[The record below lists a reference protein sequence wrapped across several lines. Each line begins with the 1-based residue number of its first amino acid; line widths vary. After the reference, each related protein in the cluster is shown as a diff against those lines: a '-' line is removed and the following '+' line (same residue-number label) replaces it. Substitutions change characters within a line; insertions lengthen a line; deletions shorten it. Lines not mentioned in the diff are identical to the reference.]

1 MLYPRTW
8 PRRSRRRGAA
18 AVLTLV
24 AFAALIG
31 FAALA
36 IDVGMLCGVQTELQ
50 RTADAAALAGAA
62 KLLDPSRLSG
72 TADATEA
79 IEAARLAVQQ
89 VAGRNQVLN
98 SSPTVN
104 VGDITVGY
112 LSNPNDLTQPIA
124 TDDPSL
130 FNTVRVRVRRDA
142 IANGPVRL
150 WFAQLLG
157 FRTTDLSASA
167 AATVKD
173 GVVGFRVTART
184 GNAKILPLALHVNTW
199 RALLAHSLAAADN
212 YAYDP
217 ETKTISAG
225 SDGIPELNLYPGAG
239 ANQLPPWG
247 TSSGNFGTVNIG
259 PSNNSTAHLS
269 SQIRYG
275 VTAADLAYYGGELK
289 LGPDGTLLLNGDTG
303 LSAGIKDDL
312 ESIKGA
318 PRSIPLFSQ
327 VVMNGNNA
335 MYTIVGFGGVRVMN
349 VDLTGAMQK
358 KHVTI
363 QPAFVIDDSAI
374 PSPGSGSSYFVY
386 EPPRLVR

>member
-1 MLYPRTW
+1 MLYSHTRGQ
-8 PRRSRRRGAA
+8 RAKRRGAA

-24 AFAALIG
+24 ASAALIG

-36 IDVGMLCGVQTELQ
+36 IDVGMLCGAHTELQ

-62 KLLDPSRLSG
+62 KLLDPSRLTG

-89 VAGRNQVLN
+89 VAARNPILN
-98 SSPTVN
+98 DRPTVN
-104 VGDITVGY
+104 AGDITVGY

-130 FNTVRVRVRRDA
+130 FNTVRVRVRRDE
-142 IANGPVRL
+142 IANGPIRL

-173 GVVGFRVTART
+173 GIVGFRVTPRT
-184 GNAKILPLALHVNTW
+184 GNAGILPLALHVNTW
-199 RALLAHSLAAADN
+199 RALLAHTLAATDN
-212 YAYDP
+212 YSYDP
-217 ETKTISAG
+217 QTGTVSAG
-225 SDGIPELNLYPGAG
+225 SDGIQELNLYPGAG

-312 ESIKGA
+312 ESIKGT
-318 PRSIPLFSQ
+318 PRIIPLFSQ

-335 MYTIVGFGGVRVMN
+335 MYTIVGFGGVRILN

-374 PSPGSGSSYFVY
+374 SAPGSGSSYFVY